1 MAASPDVIGHNDS
14 EGVGMDACVKG
25 GENVKVITQM
35 TLWIPIRPRAK
46 GAPRQV

>member
-1 MAASPDVIGHNDS
+1 M
-14 EGVGMDACVKG
+14 CQG

-46 GAPRQV
+46 EHPDRSDMAASRTSFTALCQEPLY